1 MKRSFSQFIRLMG
14 YLKNYKLEFIIG
26 IVLVVLMSY
35 TNGIIPVLI
44 RNAIDKGISVGN
56 YTSAVHYGFLILL
69 AGVLNGVFSFAGRY
83 LLVKA
88 SQHAIYELR
97 MDAFRALQRQRMEFF
112 DKTFTGQLISRIT
125 NDAER
130 VTAFLSFRLR
140 MLVYST
146 FLIGVSLYYMAKMSG
161 KLTVV
166 ALITIAIVV
175 IINFT
180 YAKKVR
186 PIYDKIRHQTGVIA
200 SIATGTIAGIKTIK
214 SLAAEGYAQEK
225 FSKENEQLFAL
236 NVQATKVTSMYGNAP
251 FLIMGLAMSSML
263 YYGGRGIMNGTLT
276 VGELTAFLTYM
287 LTLMWPLRAFGFI
300 IGDIQRSLAAASR
313 LFDVIDSAPKSVD
326 PPDAVDLPNP
336 RGEVEFRDVWF
347 TYHTGKTVLKGI
359 SFKVKPGEKVLI
371 TGPPGSGKSTILKL
385 IAKLYEPDKGDVLI
399 DGISVSKIKTDSLRR
414 IVAYVPQEPFIF
426 NRSLRENIAL
436 AKPDATLEEIK
447 KAAEIAKIRDFI
459 ESLPQGYETVVGEKG
474 ITLSGGQRQRI
485 ALARAMLLNP
495 KIVLL
500 DDPVS
505 NLDAETERRLVEDL
519 KDILRDKTA
528 IIVSQRLSLARIVD
542 RVIVMEDGKI
552 IEEGSPEELA
562 KKGGVF
568 SEMLRASGVGEDN
581 G

>member
-1 MKRSFSQFIRLMG
+1 MG